1 MSQYPH
7 GDPVEEARLLLPWYI
22 TGKLSDPERKLVE
35 HMLAQH
41 PKLKEEYHRELNMV
55 DMIRANTGLL
65 QLSAMDTTHSRL
77 DKLLKRIGREEQAKA
92 SATPETIPRPPP
104 EPKAAARGIKTW
116 LTDWLPT
123 FEWLTPGNTAFALL
137 LLVQAGFLGWFAN
150 SMISP
155 TSNVYN
161 VATVADDQAATS
173 VAKGLVLLV
182 DFNEEAQVR
191 QVRDFL
197 RQWDARILDGPDDNN
212 LFKIEVKGIQP
223 HDQQQSSTVLQ
234 QMEQDKTVIAFIGR
248 EY

>member
-7 GDPVEEARLLLPWYI
+7 RDPVEEARLLLPWYI
-22 TGKLSDPERKLVE
+22 TEKLSAPERKLVE
-35 HMLAQH
+35 QMLAEH
-41 PKLKEEYHRELNMV
+41 PELQEEYRRELNMV

-65 QLSAMDTTHSRL
+65 QLSAMDTTNARL
-77 DKLLKRIGREEQAKA
+77 DKLMKRIEREEQTKA
-92 SATPETIPRPPP
+92 SATPVTIPRQP
-104 EPKAAARGIKTW
+104 EPKTAVRGIKSW

-123 FEWLTPGNTAFALL
+123 FEWLTPGNAAFALL

-234 QMEQDKTVIAFIGR
+234 QM
-248 EY
+248 